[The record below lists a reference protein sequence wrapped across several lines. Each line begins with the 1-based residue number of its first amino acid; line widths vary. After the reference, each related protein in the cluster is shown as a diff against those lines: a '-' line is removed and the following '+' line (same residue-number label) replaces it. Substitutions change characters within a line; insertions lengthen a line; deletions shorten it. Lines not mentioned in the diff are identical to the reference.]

1 MRIYDSKVTVHDGIE
16 VSLADYKGK
25 VLLIKTPGLKS
36 GISLFLRGA
45 RLLAPAQEG
54 NQQCFEKNLH

>member
-25 VLLIKTPGLKS
+25 VLLIKTPV
-36 GISLFLRGA
+36 
-45 RLLAPAQEG
+45 
-54 NQQCFEKNLH
+54 